1 MSEMPTDKA
10 EKWLRDR
17 ALKCEGATEHFPW
30 GHTAIKVK
38 GKMFLILSGEK
49 GKGEF
54 SVTAKLPVSG
64 TRMLDLPYCQPTGY
78 GMGKHGW
85 VSATWQ
91 HGERVPMDVIEPWI
105 EESYRAVAE
114 AKGAKKKSGKKSGA
128 KSGGEKKGAAKAKA
142 VVKVKAGAAVKG
154 VVKSNGVKSQ
164 GSSAAT
170 KRVRAKGAGEKSN
183 ATHARAPQR
192 GPRTPRGRKTGRAAR
207 GV

>member
-105 EESYRAVAE
+105 EESYRAVLE
-114 AKGAKKKSGKKSGA
+114 AKSAKKKVGA
-128 KSGGEKKGAAKAKA
+128 KSGVKRKAA
-142 VVKVKAGAAVKG
+142 VKVKAGAAANG
-154 VVKSNGVKSQ
+154 AVKSNGAKSK

-170 KRVRAKGAGEKSN
+170 KRVKAKGAGEKSN

>member
-1 MSEMPTDKA
+1 MEMPTDRA

-17 ALKCEGATEHFPW
+17 AMKCEGATEHFPW

-49 GKGEF
+49 GVNGEF

-114 AKGAKKKSGKKSGA
+114 GKSAKKKSAKKKSAKERGA
-128 KSGGEKKGAAKAKA
+128 KTSAAKEKAAVKAKA
-142 VVKVKAGAAVKG
+142 GATVKG
-154 VVKSNGVKSQ
+154 VVESEGAKRK

-170 KRVRAKGAGEKSN
+170 RRVKAQGAGEKSN